1 VDNDRRIFAF
11 LLEIDRFTPVGCVR
25 RLGGNA
31 QPRGGISYNH
41 VIRLVIP
48 VFKAPPSYS
57 VEDGLASSPHLNF
70 VTEPTLTQALTQPG
84 DAHRISI
91 QETKQY

>member
-1 VDNDRRIFAF
+1 VDNGRRIFAF

-31 QPRGGISYNH
+31 QPRGGISYNP
-41 VIRLVIP
+41 VIRLIIP
-48 VFKAPPSYS
+48 VFTALPSYS
-57 VEDGLASSPHLNF
+57 VEDRLASRPHLNF
-70 VTEPTLTQALTQPG
+70 VAEPTPTQALTQSG
-84 DAHRISI
+84 DAHRTSI